1 MYVYIHIHT
10 HVHIYMCTCICT
22 YIYIYVCVCV
32 YWFTGIQ
39 HQRDFTSFPCI
50 ADVIAGL
57 TTIIPQLL
65 LSGPVSPTFNAILPS
80 VSILK
85 YTHITILHRLLLQ
98 FLFPLERERRLISMT
113 LRRLSVP
120 CPYFISSASV
130 LVLILASFSAEILS
144 GLLHTCSF
152 LCLESLF
159 PTC

>member
-1 MYVYIHIHT
+1 MYTYIYTHT
-10 HVHIYMCTCICT
+10 YTYTCVHAYVHIYTCM
-22 YIYIYVCVCV
+22 CVCV

-39 HQRDFTSFPCI
+39 HQRDFTSFPRI

-120 CPYFISSASV
+120 CPHFISSASV